1 MCIYVV
7 LWFGMV
13 CIHSQF
19 HADHDL
25 SYLIMHGY
33 VTPSYSTAGT
43 QNSGYLALKFLL
55 NIYNKV
61 FYNLNQWHSKLIL
74 IKKIG
79 KKRRGGN
86 NTVKV

>member
-1 MCIYVV
+1 MWSCGLAWYAYTHN
-7 LWFGMV
+7 FM
-13 CIHSQF
+13 HS
-19 HADHDL
+19 
-25 SYLIMHGY
+25 Y

-61 FYNLNQWHSKLIL
+61 FYSLNQWHSKLIL

-79 KKRRGGN
+79 KKRGGGGGI
-86 NTVKV
+86 TQ